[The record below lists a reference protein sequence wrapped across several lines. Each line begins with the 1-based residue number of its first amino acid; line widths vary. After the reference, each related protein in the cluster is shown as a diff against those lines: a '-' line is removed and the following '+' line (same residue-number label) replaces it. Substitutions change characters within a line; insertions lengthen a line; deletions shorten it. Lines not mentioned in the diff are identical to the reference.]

1 MWSCHQLWPNHRRLH
16 HDAVKRQQKLLPIKL
31 DSVTELRRSLDSDH
45 GSLSPVESSLFMSIS
60 SRPSLILVTETF
72 HFSFIHGFSCES
84 GWTKAET
91 QHQQPRPPPQSG
103 RTIRPLETT
112 LIHYLTSSSLHP
124 MIQFYSRFFSHHC
137 VIPEYQDQQWFYNH
151 RHTSEETPKTHKHFI
166 FCRRPTPPW
175 FSHAAYSE
183 AK

>member
-1 MWSCHQLWPNHRRLH
+1 MHEKLQKNRSCDHVTNYDQTIDAASRRWS
-16 HDAVKRQQKLLPIKL
+16 VKRQQKLLPIKL

-124 MIQFYSRFFSHHC
+124 MIQFYSHFFLTTVS
-137 VIPEYQDQQWFYNH
+137 F
-151 RHTSEETPKTHKHFI
+151 
-166 FCRRPTPPW
+166 
-175 FSHAAYSE
+175 
-183 AK
+183 